1 MGLGDEGWESVE
13 IDELSSP
20 LPVDGV
26 EVDIRATFAGAGLFV
41 SKNNLNPSVRFFDD
55 RVEIKVMKMTTVRY
69 EDLQSVDVKT
79 GWLTNNIG
87 LTARGSKRAVTANL
101 RSADDVPGVLR
112 FLEARGAPLS
122 KRAREHLAG

>member
-1 MGLGDEGWESVE
+1 MALDGEVWEPAE
-13 IDELSSP
+13 MDELSSP

-26 EVDIRATFAGAGLFV
+26 EVDVRATFGGAGLFV

-69 EDLQSVDVKT
+69 EDLESVDVKT

-87 LTARGSKRAVTANL
+87 FTARGSKRAVTANL
-101 RSADDVPGVLR
+101 RSADDVPRVLR
-112 FLEARGAPLS
+112 FLDALAVPLS
-122 KRAREHLAG
+122 SRAREQLAG